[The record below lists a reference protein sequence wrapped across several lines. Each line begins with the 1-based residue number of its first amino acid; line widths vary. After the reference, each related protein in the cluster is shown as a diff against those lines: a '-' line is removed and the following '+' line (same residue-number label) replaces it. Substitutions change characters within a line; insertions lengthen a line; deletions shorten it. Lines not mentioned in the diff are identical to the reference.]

1 MCEGAIYRMCGSL
14 AGMAIVGAGLHGGA
28 AFAKSGAMTEAEI
41 RVFRNSIA
49 KCWAPPQET
58 WTSGFV
64 VRINVEMTAEG
75 DLAVP
80 PKILN
85 RQPSD
90 LYDRLAKSA
99 LDALRDCQPYQ
110 VPWEGHESWKAII
123 INFDPREFGGDAEA
137 ADAGSPTP
145 PGAIEDGVLPQGEGW
160 EKVGW

>member
-1 MCEGAIYRMCGSL
+1 MCEGAIFRSCGSL
-14 AGMAIVGAGLHGGA
+14 AGVLIIGVGLCSGPAL
-28 AFAKSGAMTEAEI
+28 AKSGAMTEAEI
-41 RVFRNSIA
+41 RVFRKSIA

-58 WTSGFV
+58 FTSGLV
-64 VRINVEMTAEG
+64 VRVHVEVTAEG
-75 DLAVP
+75 NLAVP

-99 LDALRDCQPYQ
+99 LDALRGCQPYQ
-110 VPWEGHESWKAII
+110 VPWEGHESWKTII
-123 INFDPREFGGDAEA
+123 INFDPRAFDGDAEA

-145 PGAIEDGVLPQGEGW
+145 PGATEDGVLPQGEGW